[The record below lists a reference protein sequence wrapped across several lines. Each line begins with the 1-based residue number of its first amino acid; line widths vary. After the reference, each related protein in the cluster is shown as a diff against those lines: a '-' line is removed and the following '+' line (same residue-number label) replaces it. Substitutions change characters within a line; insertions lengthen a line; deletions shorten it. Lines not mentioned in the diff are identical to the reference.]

1 MGNKID
7 VSVVVPCYNAAGP
20 RLDRAV
26 KSALSQD
33 AALEAVLV
41 DDGSADM
48 TLSQIRAW
56 ARRDPRVHA
65 LHQENGGVSRARNA
79 GVDAAQ
85 GEWVAFLDCDDR
97 LEDGALQD
105 MLARADESVDIVLG
119 SYTALYQDGRVQ
131 RFDPAPGGRKEVID
145 SLLRGDSALPSM
157 CARLYRRAFL
167 MEAGVRAPADVRIG
181 EDVLFNLDAFYAARG
196 WSVVP
201 RSVYTYLLREG
212 SAMDAIRE
220 QHYAAQ
226 ADMLAG
232 IACFLARHGLE
243 TVHFRA
249 HLDAYL
255 RQLRCDRGRLQAAL
269 TFGREAS
276 QAVCAGVNPSKLSGK
291 EKIYF
296 MMARYAPGLTYF
308 IP

>member
-1 MGNKID
+1 MGNRID

-26 KSALSQD
+26 KSVLSQD
-33 AALEAVLV
+33 ASLEAVLV
-41 DDGSADM
+41 DDGSTDM

-56 ARRDPRVHA
+56 ARRDPRVKP

-79 GVDAAQ
+79 GVAAAQ
-85 GEWVAFLDCDDR
+85 GEWIAFLDCDDK
-97 LEDGALQD
+97 LEDGGLQD
-105 MLARADESVDIVLG
+105 MIARADESVDIVLG
-119 SYTALYQDGRVQ
+119 SYTAQYMDGRVQ
-131 RFDPAPGGRKEVID
+131 RFDPAPGGRREAID

-167 MEAGVRAPADVRIG
+167 LAENIKAPPDVRIG

-212 SAMDAIRE
+212 SAMDAIRTR
-220 QHYAAQ
+220 HFAAQ

-232 IACFLARHGLE
+232 IGCFLARHGLE

-255 RQLRCDRGRLQAAL
+255 RQLRCDRGRRQAAL

-276 QAVCAGVNPSKLSGK
+276 QAVCAGVDPGKLSGK
-291 EKIYF
+291 EKIYYL
-296 MMARYAPGLTYF
+296 AVRYAPGLTYF
-308 IP
+308 MP